1 MGLEVGLLGCVSL
14 ACLLTPLYSQFF
26 CQQTRVCTSQV
37 TQSLSL
43 KNRHSCQT
51 KNTHV
56 TLDTVRSKVHY
67 LGRSQPEKEEWASN
81 QRLEQLEL
89 MGRGEDGPA
98 GWRKAWEA
106 SPAGGVFPSRG
117 AKNRVPTVTHTPW
130 KGLTQLEDHRW
141 SRKAGVGPILGSWLQ
156 QSTTKKT
163 YWDN

>member
-26 CQQTRVCTSQV
+26 CQQTRACTSQV

-56 TLDTVRSKVHY
+56 TLDMVRSRVHY
-67 LGRSQPEKEEWASN
+67 LGRSQPEKRSEHLINALSSLNWWDVEKTGQQVGGKHEKPVRQVGYFPAEA
-81 QRLEQLEL
+81 QRTGFPQSPTH
-89 MGRGEDGPA
+89 RG
-98 GWRKAWEA
+98 
-106 SPAGGVFPSRG
+106 
-117 AKNRVPTVTHTPW
+117 
-130 KGLTQLEDHRW
+130 KGLIRLEDHRW
-141 SRKAGVGPILGSWLQ
+141 SRKAGVGPILGSWFQ